1 MLAYKTMVW
10 RCGRVGRVVA
20 SWLQV
25 VCLKTFEKLTWG
37 IDLQVKAMFK
47 QGKLKAKG
55 LEDLIERSVKT
66 GLTRS
71 KVLCG
76 GGIKPTPDFALVAP
90 SIEWRAIGQDWPSRL
105 HWWW

>member
-10 RCGRVGRVVA
+10 RNGRDGRVVA

-25 VCLKTFEKLTWG
+25 VCLKTFERLIWG

-47 QGKLKAKG
+47 QGKLEAKG
-55 LEDLIERSVKT
+55 LEDLIESVKT

-76 GGIKPTPDFALVAP
+76 EAG
-90 SIEWRAIGQDWPSRL
+90 
-105 HWWW
+105 